1 MITHIPVST
10 AALAAVVIVASL
22 GGCGTEFTHV
32 KPGQSARQYLKEK
45 NAPPTLVAA
54 APGGAGIPENA
65 TPNASGPLIP
75 PPLPDINPLPA
86 LPDTGDTSNRVADAY
101 AHGSFA
107 MQAGKDAEAI
117 FALEEA
123 VRLDPNFTEAWTKLV
138 KLYER
143 TGNPKKA
150 AEAYKKLKG
159 LGQPNGTNDSG
170 TAPGGLGLI
179 R

>member
-1 MITHIPVST
+1 MTTHIPVST

-22 GGCGTEFTHV
+22 GGCGAGFTHV
-32 KPGQSARQYLKEK
+32 KPGESARQYLKDK
-45 NAPPTLVAA
+45 NTPQTVVTMTTPAPMPEGGT
-54 APGGAGIPENA
+54 PGAR
-65 TPNASGPLIP
+65 GPLVP
-75 PPLPDINPLPA
+75 PPLPDINPLPS
-86 LPDTGDTSNRVADAY
+86 LPDTGDTANRVADAY
-101 AHGSFA
+101 THGSFA

-117 FALEEA
+117 SSLEEA

-159 LGQPNGTNDSG
+159 LGQPNSTTDSSS
-170 TAPGGLGLI
+170 APGGLGLI